1 MAIQINPRLTLRRT
15 RFSAL
20 SLLHLKE
27 YLQDIHLQLHQQNVN
42 VDAFQKKV
50 TDTWSDVYD
59 SLYNGSF
66 SRWLNQQK
74 FTDINNNI
82 KSLFSKRIELKFE
95 LLEKVVEALY
105 SKHVSHE
112 IVDYL
117 RKEKEK
123 EKKETTSDKPVIG
136 KNWVLSL
143 NNNVKMPLIWVEG
156 GTFIMGSDDSD
167 AYNNEKPHKVRLSG
181 FWIGKYPMT
190 QQQWEA
196 TGVEREG
203 NNYYIENQLQA
214 ESFSWDEAKYF
225 CDIITEILKNKIQ
238 FSVKNYEGEETS
250 AEVKYQFAL
259 PTEAQWEYAAR
270 GGGKSEGYNY
280 SGSNDL
286 DEVGWSCDNSNGE
299 MHNVGLKMPNE
310 LGIHDMSGNV
320 WEWCR
325 DCADW
330 DDEKNEVVTDTYV
343 EKEGGLDDPCCKVG
357 SYRVIRGGSWNST
370 ARRCRPSCRGFNDPT
385 RRDSLVGF
393 RVALVPVQ

>member
-27 YLQDIHLQLHQQNVN
+27 YLQSLHYKKEEGAENL
-42 VDAFQKKV
+42 AKTWQKATSDV
-50 TDTWSDVYD
+50 WQDVYD
-59 SLYNGSF
+59 SLYSGSLC
-66 SRWLNQQK
+66 RWLKQHELD
-74 FTDINNNI
+74 DINDEI
-82 KSLFSKRIELKFE
+82 KTLFCKRIELKFE
-95 LLEKVVEALY
+95 LLEKVVNVLY
-105 SKHVSHE
+105 SKQVPQK
-112 IVDYL
+112 ITDYL
-117 RKEKEK
+117 IDEMKK

-196 TGVEREG
+196 TGVEREE
-203 NNYYIENQLQA
+203 NNYYIGNQLQA
-214 ESFSWDEAKYF
+214 ESISWDEAKYF

-238 FSVKNYEGEETS
+238 FSVKNDEGEETS

-286 DEVGWSCDNSNGE
+286 DEVGWSLVNSNGE

-310 LGIHDMSGNV
+310 LGIHDMSGNI
-320 WEWCR
+320 WEWCH
-325 DCADW
+325 DCCEW
-330 DDEKNEVVTDTYV
+330 DDKTKMIITDTY
-343 EKEGGLDDPCCKVG
+343 EDGITDPCCIVG
-357 SYRVIRGGSWNST
+357 SLRVIRGGSWNSA
-370 ARRCRPSCRGFNDPT
+370 ARRCRSSCRGFNDPT

-393 RVALVPVQ
+393 RVALVPVQE